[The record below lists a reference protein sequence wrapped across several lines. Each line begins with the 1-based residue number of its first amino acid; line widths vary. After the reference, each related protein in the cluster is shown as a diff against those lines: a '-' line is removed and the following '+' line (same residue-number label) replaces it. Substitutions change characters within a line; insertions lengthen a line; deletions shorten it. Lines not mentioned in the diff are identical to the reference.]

1 MTRKISGTGLTKA
14 LLSTLLV
21 VMLALAMTFTALPA
35 RQADAAVIDPPENN
49 IPAGWPWKIKN
60 LAYPTLGCPQI
71 IKKGED
77 FTLEFDCIG
86 KGQGGSQPAV
96 SSWQV
101 RLLSSNDRWPTL
113 VDCQVQSAVKGE
125 SVRWPKGSQPESAAN
140 GEWSGPWAGD
150 EVWHVAVQVPPNAR
164 PDLYDLKVTAVGA
177 AVIMDTQPHAVQ
189 VVAEY
194 KDDYNFIQV
203 SDFHINDP
211 RGPTD
216 SFIPG
221 KYPDPD
227 EFNDYKYNRKAV
239 DDINL
244 INPDFVV
251 MTGDLP
257 FGFPWWAHFFCPLL
271 DPTDTRTDF
280 TDKAP
285 GWDGEYSQAYQQML
299 RLEVPVVCM
308 PGNHDAYNLQTQEG
322 KVLSYSNGLQ
332 DGAHIWPTMIG
343 PRFFG
348 WDYGDKLHITCMFG
362 YDKIQRDT
370 DPLVLK
376 QRSSIPI
383 VQTPPAD
390 GGAGWIRTNQ
400 KGWLTGDLG
409 AAQGNYDLVVMAV
422 HQPFYGKASWDT
434 WDTQAIM
441 NELMGYTHTYG
452 VELTITGHTHRDDV
466 YIDNSDPSNPVTH
479 CNTTTSSFGTIE
491 YPGFRRIFVD
501 DGAVT
506 NYNYKPDIYSYPT
519 YKDTEIKR
527 HDTAKEAEKALQ
539 HLDTPSVVGVWSST
553 DPNSVD
559 KSFQCSNYFTEGS
572 PPVNLDNTVVDFDMA
587 DIGDITRYNITNG
600 TLVDYWRPSRS
611 NITLR
616 VKLDTV
622 SPGGTV
628 LTRVSRNYI
637 GSVSPVAAKEGNTLD
652 VDIVGYGTSFAQGV
666 SQAAFSGAGI
676 TVNSTTVNDATH
688 ATANIT
694 IAADAPPGF
703 RDVNVVTGSDVP
715 SPLQGGFA
723 VEVSEPVIK
732 ACSPT
737 EIDQGH
743 TIDLHIMGSG
753 THFVQG
759 SSQATISGTGITV
772 NSTTVHDA
780 THATANIS
788 VGAAAPP
795 GPRDVNVV
803 TNGETPY
810 ALVGGLTVYA
820 APPGPPFIHSL
831 APTSDPIGAEVLITG
846 GNFGRTRGSSQVTFN
861 GVPAASYLYWSDS
874 EIVCRVP
881 FGAASGPVQVQAP
894 WGDSGE
900 VDFVVTDFTYY
911 FAEGTCRPDFDP
923 YICIMNPGEAEA
935 AVKITY
941 MKGDGTTQEQ
951 PFNIPPDTRYT
962 VIVKNFLGEGDD
974 VVHDFSAKVE
984 CTNGQEIVAERPMY
998 FNYQGTWTGGHD
1010 VIGVLSPSD
1019 TFYFAE
1025 GTCRPDFDPYICIMN
1040 PGEEEA
1046 AVKITYM
1053 KGDGSTSEQPVN
1065 IPANTRYTVRVKDF
1079 LGEGDDVAHDF
1090 SAKVECTNGQEIV
1103 AERPM
1108 YFNYQGTWTG
1118 GHDVVGAYSPA
1129 EVFYFAEGT
1138 CRPGFDPYICI
1149 QNPEGI
1155 DAGIKI
1161 TYMKGDGTNLEQNIT
1176 VGAHSRSTLAVKD
1189 VLGEGIDT
1197 AHDFSA
1203 IVESINGV
1211 DVVAERP
1218 MYFDYNGWCT
1228 GGSDVVGALAPS
1240 PYFYFAEGTCRPGFE
1255 TYICIQN
1262 PELAPSQVKITYFK
1276 GDSTTQEQI
1285 LTVDPHS
1292 RMTVRVNDF
1301 LGEGDDV
1308 AHDFSAKVESLSGI
1322 PVVAERPMYFNYQGA
1337 WTGGHDVVGF

>member
-1 MTRKISGTGLTKA
+1 MTRKMNGTGLTKA
-14 LLSTLLV
+14 LLSALLV
-21 VMLALAMTFTALPA
+21 VMLALAMSFTALPA
-35 RQADAAVIDPPENN
+35 RQAEAAVIDPPEEN
-49 IPAGWPWKIKN
+49 IPAGWPWKIEN

-71 IKKGED
+71 IKKGEN

-125 SVRWPKGSQPESAAN
+125 SVRWPKGAQPESAAN

-150 EVWHVAVQVPPNAR
+150 EVWHVAVQVPPDAR

-177 AVIMDTQPHAVQ
+177 AVVMDTQPHAVQ

-227 EFNDYKYNRKAV
+227 EFKNYKYNRKAV

-280 TDKAP
+280 TGKAP
-285 GWDGEYSQAYQQML
+285 GWDGEYNQAYQQLL
-299 RLEVPVVCM
+299 RLEVPAICM

-400 KGWLTGDLG
+400 KGWLTSDLG
-409 AAQGNYDLVVMAV
+409 AAQGNYDMLVMAV

-434 WDTQAIM
+434 WDNQAIM

-452 VELTITGHTHRDDV
+452 VELVITGHTHRDDV
-466 YIDNSDPSNPVTH
+466 FIDSSVPSDPVIH

-491 YPGFRRIFVD
+491 YPGFRRIFVQ

-506 NYNYKPDIYSYPT
+506 NYNYKPDFYSYPT

-553 DPNSVD
+553 DPSSVD

-572 PPVNLDNTVVDFDMA
+572 PPVSLGNTVVDFVMA
-587 DIGDITRYNITNG
+587 DIGDVGRYQISNG
-600 TLVDYWRPSRS
+600 TLVDHWRPTAD
-611 NITLR
+611 NMTLR
-616 VKLDTV
+616 VKVDNI
-622 SPGGTV
+622 SPGGTII
-628 LTRVSRNYI
+628 TRVSRNYI
-637 GSVSPVAAKEGNTLD
+637 ASVSPGSAREGDTLD
-652 VDIVGYGTSFAQGV
+652 VSMVGYGTNFSPGV
-666 SQAAFSGAGI
+666 SQAAF
-676 TVNSTTVNDATH
+676 
-688 ATANIT
+688 
-694 IAADAPPGF
+694 
-703 RDVNVVTGSDVP
+703 
-715 SPLQGGFA
+715 
-723 VEVSEPVIK
+723 
-732 ACSPT
+732 
-737 EIDQGH
+737 
-743 TIDLHIMGSG
+743 
-753 THFVQG
+753 
-759 SSQATISGTGITV
+759 SGTGITV
-772 NSTTVHDA
+772 NSTTVIDA
-780 THATANIS
+780 THATANITLDPN
-788 VGAAAPP
+788 ATP
-795 GPRDVNVV
+795 GPRDVNVITASEV
-803 TNGETPY
+803 PSPLVGGFTVEVSEPAIKKCSPTEVVQGHMVDLHIMGSGTHFAQGSSAATISGTGIAVGSTIVHDATHATADITVDAAAPPGTRDINVITAGETPY
-810 ALVGGLTVYA
+810 PLIGGLAVHA
-820 APPGPPFIHSL
+820 APSAPPFIDDLS
-831 APTSDPIGAEVLITG
+831 PTSDPVGAVMLITG
-846 GNFGRTRGSSQVTFN
+846 GNFGRARGSSSVTFN
-861 GVPAASYLYWSDS
+861 GIPAVSYLHWSDS

-881 FGAASGPVQVQAP
+881 FGAASGPVKVHTP
-894 WGDSGE
+894 WGNSGG
-900 VDFVVTDFTYY
+900 VHFTVTNFTYY

-923 YICIMNPGEAEA
+923 YICIMNPGSAEA
-935 AVKITY
+935 AVNITY

-974 VVHDFSAKVE
+974 VSHDFSAKVE

-998 FNYQGTWTGGHD
+998 FSYQG
-1010 VIGVLSPSD
+1010 
-1019 TFYFAE
+1019 A
-1025 GTCRPDFDPYICIMN
+1025 
-1040 PGEEEA
+1040 
-1046 AVKITYM
+1046 
-1053 KGDGSTSEQPVN
+1053 
-1065 IPANTRYTVRVKDF
+1065 
-1079 LGEGDDVAHDF
+1079 
-1090 SAKVECTNGQEIV
+1090 
-1103 AERPM
+1103 
-1108 YFNYQGTWTG
+1108 WTG

-1129 EVFYFAEGT
+1129 EAFYFAEGT
-1138 CRPGFDPYICI
+1138 CRPDFVPYICI
-1149 QNPEGI
+1149 QNPENSE
-1155 DAGIKI
+1155 ASVKI
-1161 TYMKGDGTNLEQNIT
+1161 TFMKGDGNNIEQSLT
-1176 VGAHSRSTLAVKD
+1176 VAAHSRQTLPVKD
-1189 VLGEGIDT
+1189 VLGEGGDI
-1197 AHDFSA
+1197 AYDFSA
-1203 IVESINGV
+1203 LVESTNGM
-1211 DVVAERP
+1211 DIVAERP
-1218 MYFDYNGWCT
+1218 MYFDYHGWCT

-1262 PELAPSQVKITYFK
+1262 PELAPSQVRITYFK
-1276 GDSTTQEQI
+1276 GDSTTQEQVLI
-1285 LTVDPHS
+1285 VDPHS
-1292 RMTVRVNDF
+1292 RMTVRVNDL

-1308 AHDFSAKVESLSGI
+1308 AHDFSAKVESISGI
-1322 PVVAERPMYFNYQGA
+1322 PVVAERPMYFIYQGA